1 MNLRFIHIGKCGG
14 ATIRDAL
21 AKSDQLDNFSSI
33 EEVHIN
39 QPVYRENC
47 KYLICIRNP
56 ITRSISAFNWHF
68 HLVVETEKQRYRFMD
83 EYKILDKYGSLNDL
97 SELLYQNE
105 KLNEEVANEFKKIHH
120 LKEDISFYLKPILK
134 NINKSDIFG
143 ILLQPTLNSD
153 IKRVL
158 NVSHFTSRHIHSS
171 RVDPKKLNLS
181 ANSERNLKKFL
192 IEEYRSIVDLY
203 SIGCLSKKQLL
214 LLL

>member
-1 MNLRFIHIGKCGG
+1 
-14 ATIRDAL
+14 
-21 AKSDQLDNFSSI
+21 
-33 EEVHIN
+33 
-39 QPVYRENC
+39 
-47 KYLICIRNP
+47 
-56 ITRSISAFNWHF
+56 
-68 HLVVETEKQRYRFMD
+68 MD

-171 RVDPKKLNLS
+171 RVDPKKFTLS
-181 ANSERNLKKFL
+181 ANSEGNLKKFL
-192 IEEYRSIVDLY
+192 IEDYRSIVDLY